1 METIEA
7 IAVGILSSVVAS
19 ALWILILSRLT
30 PKMII
35 SPEIAEDPATQ
46 VFRIKVVNL
55 SRRAAVDLRV
65 EAHLVTSIGVRGGRV
80 NRRMNLVCGN
90 PPLVLPRRTRTSK
103 EYDNAYRLRID
114 SNVRELWSASPDSF
128 VRLQIFARHEVT
140 GMGKMFEQR
149 YHHPGAEIVTGSFVH
164 GHDMSVTREAA
175 QTRRRSEAQRESS

>member
-1 METIEA
+1 METVEA

-30 PKMII
+30 PKMVI
-35 SPEIAEDPATQ
+35 SPEIAEDPASH

-65 EAHLVTSIGVRGGRV
+65 EAHLVTSIGARGGRV
-80 NRRMNLVCGN
+80 NRRTNLECGN
-90 PPLVLPRRTRTSK
+90 PPLVLPRRNRASK
-103 EYDNAYRLRID
+103 EYDNAYRLRLD
-114 SNVRELWSASPDSF
+114 SNIRELWSSNPDSF

-140 GMGKMFEQR
+140 GMGKMFERR
-149 YHHPGAEIVTGSFVH
+149 YHHRSSEIVMGSFVH
-164 GHDMSVTREAA
+164 GQDMTVVPEEA